1 MKKKLNFI
9 FIHSGWSGMFYTIR
23 QVTNLSYKTSLK
35 LLNQCHQSSEWVNG
49 VTKSLALALIEIE
62 YSQENETKKS
72 WPTKSNNAKEF

>member
-1 MKKKLNFI
+1 
-9 FIHSGWSGMFYTIR
+9 MFYTIR

-62 YSQENETKKS
+62 YSQENEVAHKK
-72 WPTKSNNAKEF
+72 